1 METKQTGWLI
11 IIVMASAISLM
22 FGLSFLTRMPDDE
35 VKFLYIVASLLVI
48 PALLFYQLTIVVDYQ
63 EIKIRFGIGLIHKSW
78 QLEKIEKATA
88 VKTNLLQGWGIHYSL
103 NTTIY
108 NVTGFKAVELNFKNS
123 KRKVRIGCNEPEK
136 LADYINRMV
145 AQKQ

>member
-11 IIVMASAISLM
+11 IIVMASVILFLIGVGFLNSALISEGNVIYYFAPIML
-22 FGLSFLTRMPDDE
+22 
-35 VKFLYIVASLLVI
+35 I
-48 PALLFYQLTIVVDYQ
+48 PALLFYQLTIVVNYQ
-63 EIKIRFGIGLIHKSW
+63 QVNIRFGIGLIRKSW
-78 QLEKIEKATA
+78 QLNKIEKATA

-123 KRKVRIGCNEPEK
+123 KRKVRIGCSEPEK
-136 LADYINRMV
+136 LAEYINRMV
-145 AQKQ
+145 AKKH